1 MRLIAAFVAC
11 LAAPLAAPLA
21 AQDYRVEVLAPGLD
35 RPWGMEFLPG
45 GELLITQRGGSLVIW
60 DGAALNPVAG
70 APAVD
75 ARGQGGL
82 LDVALAPDFAQSGRL
97 WLSWVAPGN
106 GGPTTHLGHARLDR
120 DGARVLDLETVL
132 AVEPGVSGN
141 GHFGGRL
148 LIHEGHVW
156 LGLGDRN
163 FKDFGP
169 DHIAQ
174 DLGSENG
181 SVLRV
186 ALDGSVPA
194 DNPFVGQPGARP
206 AIWSYGHRNVQA
218 ITAHPRTGEVW
229 VGEHGES
236 GGDEINILRRG
247 ANFGWPLASH
257 GTSYMIGRQFAPPHR
272 AGDGFEAP
280 VHHWGPGRSD
290 NFPPSGMVFYE
301 GAAFPQWRGN
311 LLMGNLRHRY
321 LGRFTVEGRDVVQVD
336 RLLEGEGW
344 RIRDV
349 AVGPEDGFI
358 YVLAD
363 GEGAPLLRL
372 VPAR

>member
-1 MRLIAAFVAC
+1 MRLIAAFVAL
-11 LAAPLAAPLA
+11 LATPLA
-21 AQDYRVEVLAPGLD
+21 AQDYRVEVLVPGLD
-35 RPWGMEFLPG
+35 RPWGMEFLPT
-45 GELLITQRGGSLVIW
+45 GELLITERGGALVLW
-60 DGAALNPVAG
+60 DGAELSPIAG

-82 LDVALAPDFAQSGRL
+82 LDIALAPDFAQSGRL
-97 WLSWVAPGN
+97 WLSWVARAP
-106 GGPTTHLGHARLDR
+106 GGPSTHLGHARLDR
-120 DGARVLDLETVL
+120 EGGQIRDLETVL
-132 AVEPGVSGN
+132 VVEPGVSGN

-169 DHIAQ
+169 EHIAQ

-181 SVLRV
+181 SVLRL
-186 ALDGSVPA
+186 ALDGSIPA

-218 ITAHPRTGEVW
+218 ITAHPETGEVW

-247 ANFGWPLASH
+247 GNFGWPLASH

-272 AGDGFEAP
+272 AGDGFEGP

-301 GAAFPQWRGN
+301 GAAFPDWRGH

-321 LGRFTVEGRDVVQVD
+321 LGLFSVAGREVAQVG
-336 RLLEGEGW
+336 RLLEGEGR

-363 GEGAPLLRL
+363 GEDAPLLRL